1 MDVIVLLLAL
11 ALSGTAAV
19 VLGTVSAWAVVE
31 GRPLRPSAALFAAL
45 LHEWGAWLLMGPLLL
60 SGLGDAPPRRTPPA
74 FPAEP
79 RLPVL
84 LVHGYALNRGSFRIL
99 AAWLRRCGWDW
110 VWAVNHHPA
119 DAPVA
124 DLARNVALAIER
136 LKAESGAPQVDV
148 VAHSMGGVVTA
159 LALRHHGVAGSVR
172 RLVTLGTPWAG
183 TAAWVFGRRAMAAD
197 LAPGSAALSHAADPP
212 CAVTSVWTPLDTIVL
227 PARSSVVP
235 WATTVEVGGTGHLGI
250 LMSVPVFQRVGEA
263 LARPAPPPAGAEAPP
278 DAAPPTPAPA
288 T

>member
-1 MDVIVLLLAL
+1 MDLIVLLLAL
-11 ALSGTAAV
+11 ALLGTAAV
-19 VLGTVSAWAVVE
+19 VLATVAAWAVVE
-31 GRPLRPSAALFAAL
+31 GRPLRPSAALFSAL

-60 SGLGDAPPRRTPPA
+60 SGLGDAPPRRAPPA

-79 RLPVL
+79 RPPVL

-110 VWAVNHHPA
+110 VWAINHHPD

-124 DLARNVALAIER
+124 DLARNVALAVER

-159 LALRHHGVAGSVR
+159 LALQHHGIAGSVR

-183 TAAWVFGRRAMAAD
+183 TGAWVFGFRGMAAD
-197 LAPGSAALSHAADPP
+197 LAPGSAALGHAAAPP
-212 CAVTSVWTPLDTIVL
+212 CAVTSLWTPLDTIVL
-227 PARSSVVP
+227 PPRSSVVP
-235 WATTVEVGGTGHLGI
+235 WAPSVEVGGTGHLGL
-250 LMSVPVFQRVGEA
+250 LMSLPVFHRIGEA
-263 LARPAPPPAGAEAPP
+263 LARPDAPPAPHAAPPPPPPEEAP
-278 DAAPPTPAPA
+278 AG
-288 T
+288 